1 MNKMGNLIIGEKYYS
16 DLIIE
21 EDEGIIISN
30 LFKAQL
36 EFISSFLKDNESI
49 SKQNKYLTLFKTFFI
64 KDENFNLND
73 FENKKNYFEK
83 FLLYYYIDN
92 STNLAELFFI
102 IAKKDQNLK
111 NFAFEFINDKG
122 LYTLYFVLLFIF
134 SSSKEI
140 FVQLYF
146 DYIKSISKNKGN
158 VVIEK
163 NYTSEELRSVADNNL
178 IKDLTFSSLPYNYLY
193 LRIKD
198 GHLALEEFKNEEIN
212 KLINDSNIKKKK
224 KKKKK

>member
-1 MNKMGNLIIGEKYYS
+1 MKKYKIELAQKKVIELMNKMGNLIIGEKYYS

-92 STNLAELFFI
+92 STNLTELFFT

-111 NFAFEFINDKG
+111 NFH
-122 LYTLYFVLLFIF
+122 L
-134 SSSKEI
+134 
-140 FVQLYF
+140 
-146 DYIKSISKNKGN
+146 
-158 VVIEK
+158 
-163 NYTSEELRSVADNNL
+163 
-178 IKDLTFSSLPYNYLY
+178 SL
-193 LRIKD
+193 
-198 GHLALEEFKNEEIN
+198 
-212 KLINDSNIKKKK
+212 
-224 KKKKK
+224 